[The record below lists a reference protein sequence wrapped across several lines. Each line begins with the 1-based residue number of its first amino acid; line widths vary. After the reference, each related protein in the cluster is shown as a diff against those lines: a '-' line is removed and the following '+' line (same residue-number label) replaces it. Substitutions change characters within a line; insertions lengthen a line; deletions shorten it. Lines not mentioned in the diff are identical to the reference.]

1 MRRRILFAGAV
12 GLVAFWYVYGSWL
25 VWSGYSTDADQLI
38 WGAQA
43 LLHGADPYA
52 AARTFNT
59 EHGVAFGLLYPMP
72 AIVAGS
78 FVAWMPLEIGRAVMA
93 AVTAGLFAFFLTR
106 DGWQRWPVVLS
117 AAMRS
122 SVSLVQLTP
131 LLACAAVTPWFGWVL
146 ACKPNAG
153 LAVWGAMR
161 TRYALAVSAG
171 VAVALVAV
179 SFIVAPHWLTG
190 WWAAVTGPHFLRP
203 MVTRPFGFLLL
214 LAALRWRRPEARW
227 LLVTAL
233 IPTTANIYE
242 ALPLF
247 VLGTWTFRE
256 TLVLAILSHLA
267 DLAGYV
273 IRVDESY
280 AALVNAHSIT
290 VLALFYLPALVL
302 ILRRPNV
309 APTR

>member
-1 MRRRILFAGAV
+1 MRRRILFAASV
-12 GLVAFWYVYGSWL
+12 GVVAFWYVYGSWL
-25 VWSGYSTDADQLI
+25 VWSGYSSDFDQLHRA
-38 WGAQA
+38 GRVVLA
-43 LLHGADPYA
+43 GGDPYVA
-52 AARTFNT
+52 ERAYNDRY
-59 EHGVAFGLLYPMP
+59 GVAFGLLYPGP
-72 AIVAGS
+72 ALVLGAL
-78 FVAWMPLEIGRAVMA
+78 VAWVELPVARAVVA
-93 AVTAGLFAFFLTR
+93 ALSAGLFAFFLTR

-131 LLACAAVTPWFGWVL
+131 LLATAAITPWFGFAL

-153 LAVWGAMR
+153 LAVWVGQR
-161 TRYALAVSAG
+161 SRFALAVSAG

-190 WWAAVTGPHFLRP
+190 WLAAVTGPHFLRP
-203 MVTRPFGFLLL
+203 FVTRPFGFLLL

-227 LLVTAL
+227 LLVMAL
-233 IPTTANIYE
+233 TPTTANIYE

-247 VLGTWTFRE
+247 VLGAWTFRE

-273 IRVDESY
+273 IRADGSY

-302 ILRRPNV
+302 ILRRPND
-309 APTR
+309 A